1 MEGRLMSLGSKNMK
15 SYLFT
20 PHLVALLTGLRD
32 VKEWPY
38 FYLKLMKKKRMDL
51 TLFFH
56 GPCAFPWS
64 IGLQGVME
72 QKLSALVGTQWSI
85 LNGSGDLHGCHNY
98 GVERSQCIMW
108 REFDLK
114 IQTDLNLNSGP
125 STF

>member
-1 MEGRLMSLGSKNMK
+1 MEGRLMSLGSENMK

-38 FYLKLMKKKRMDL
+38 FYLKLMEKKRMDL

-64 IGLQGVME
+64 YRLARG
-72 QKLSALVGTQWSI
+72 
-85 LNGSGDLHGCHNY
+85 NGAEIVCPGRHTVVHS
-98 GVERSQCIMW
+98 
-108 REFDLK
+108 
-114 IQTDLNLNSGP
+114 
-125 STF
+125 